1 MDLNQQGYIPK
12 EQLMNA
18 LSELVLCNYTEYDI
32 ELFLTKFNKESKGLL
47 RYYQFCD
54 AFYPRS

>member
-1 MDLNQQGYIPK
+1 MDLNQQGYITT
-12 EQLMNA
+12 EQLMYA

-47 RYYQFCD
+47 RYY
-54 AFYPRS
+54 